1 MSSDIAAFEVAA
13 ATRLTTTEDGGTMFR
28 VPDLMPK
35 AKEGEAP
42 PEQTFT
48 EVIAYEPDEGQF
60 AVLLATTGRG
70 VSPSERVAGMINFF
84 VNILDDAGAD
94 YLIGRLLTP
103 PRKDPFGIEQVEEI
117 LERLTRAWT
126 GNPTREPSGSQ
137 PSPSSDGQKSTAPTP
152 LLT

>member
-1 MSSDIAAFEVAA
+1 
-13 ATRLTTTEDGGTMFR
+13 MFR

-35 AKEGEAP
+35 AKEGQPP

-48 EVIAYEPDEGQF
+48 EVVAYPPDEGQF

-70 VSPSERVAGMINFF
+70 VSASDRVAGMINFF
-84 VNILDDAGAD
+84 VNILDDEGAD

-103 PRKDPFGIEQVEEI
+103 TRKDPFGIEQVEEI
-117 LERLTRAWT
+117 LERLTNAWT
-126 GNPTREPSGSQ
+126 GNPTPEPSASQ
-137 PSPSSDGQKSTAPTP
+137 PSPSSDGPRSTAPSP